1 MSECLVPQSHVCE
14 KCNFHASSKWGF
26 ERHLKSKKHQERIII
41 DDASFVQLFTCNVCT
56 KKYKCRTGLWRHS
69 QTCKPTAVEPTSTT
83 NTTELLDK
91 INEIQTKLSTL
102 SCASVTNNN
111 TNNNN
116 IHIYLNKHCN
126 NAMNIEQFIESM
138 HLNTDDLHEIDKH
151 KFYYQGA
158 IQIIKKY
165 FQRLT
170 PEERPMHCAL
180 PVINKPVSFFVRDEN
195 KWKEEC
201 QSMINYELKYIEE
214 FENDE
219 QQMSMTKFFEKFNE
233 KLFDTYQELCNSDK
247 KLHRINDKMIRGGG
261 TKDKIDMLDQLV
273 DSHLLVIDATATPIN
288 SVIT

>member
-1 MSECLVPQSHVCE
+1 MSYDQPSSLVCE
-14 KCNFHASSKWGF
+14 KCNFHASNKWGF
-26 ERHLKSKKHQERIII
+26 DRHVKSKKHQERIKI
-41 DDASFVQLFTCNVCT
+41 DDGTNVVQLFTCNVCT

-69 QTCKPTAVEPTSTT
+69 HTCKPIPTNAIMEPST
-83 NTTELLDK
+83 NLELLEK

-102 SCASVTNNN
+102 SCASVTNN
-111 TNNNN
+111 TNHNN
-116 IHIYLNKHCN
+116 IHIYLNKYCN
-126 NAMNIEQFIESM
+126 NAMNIEQFVESM
-138 HLNTDDLHEIDKH
+138 QLNKDDLNEIDKH

-180 PVINKPVSFFVRDEN
+180 PVVNKPVSFFVRDEN

-214 FENDE
+214 FENDDE
-219 QQMSMTKFFEKFNE
+219 QMAMTKFFEKFNE

-247 KLHRINDKMIRGGG
+247 KLQRINDKMIRGGG
-261 TKDKIDMLDQLV
+261 TRDKIDMLDQLV
-273 DSHLLVIDATATPIN
+273 DSHLLVIDATTN
-288 SVIT
+288 SMIA

>member
-1 MSECLVPQSHVCE
+1 MSDDHPSSLICE
-14 KCNFHASSKWGF
+14 KCNFHASNKWGF
-26 ERHLKSKKHQERIII
+26 ERHVKSKKHQERIKIN
-41 DDASFVQLFTCNVCT
+41 DDMSCVQLFTCNVCT

-69 QTCKPTAVEPTSTT
+69 QTCKPSTLPTPTKIETST
-83 NTTELLDK
+83 NMELLEK

-102 SCASVTNNN
+102 SCTSVTNN
-111 TNNNN
+111 TNHNN

-126 NAMNIEQFIESM
+126 NAMNIDQFIDSM
-138 HLNTDDLHEIDKH
+138 HLNKDDLHEIDKH

-180 PVINKPVSFFVRDEN
+180 PVVNKPVSFFVRDEN

-214 FENDE
+214 FENDDE
-219 QQMSMTKFFEKFNE
+219 QMAMTKFFEKFNE

-247 KLHRINDKMIRGGG
+247 KLHRINDKMICGGG

-273 DSHLLVIDATATPIN
+273 DSNLLVIDANPTN
-288 SVIT
+288 SIVE